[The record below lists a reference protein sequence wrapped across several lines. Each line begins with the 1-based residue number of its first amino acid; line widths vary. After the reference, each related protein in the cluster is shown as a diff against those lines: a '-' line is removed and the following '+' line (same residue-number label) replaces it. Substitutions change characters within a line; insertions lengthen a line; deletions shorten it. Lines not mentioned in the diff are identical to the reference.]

1 MENSIN
7 LIIFLLKVESAVKS
21 MAKNTFSINKAII
34 IMECNT
40 MKKFTIVYLTFNHRF
55 IIMNK
60 LYMYKYNNICSKSDT
75 IIFQFLLL
83 RIVLKQNLPSEAT
96 KAEAA
101 AK

>member
-1 MENSIN
+1 
-7 LIIFLLKVESAVKS
+7 
-21 MAKNTFSINKAII
+21 
-34 IMECNT
+34 MECNT

-101 AK
+101 AKVKMLI